1 MAARTLTF
9 RPLTFIMMYNTF
21 YGLSGMHNPFLM
33 LIFQF
38 QVNVIVKI
46 KMAVQRHLEKLTFEL
61 VFIVVELIFS
71 EPKHVLSY

>member
-1 MAARTLTF
+1 MS
-9 RPLTFIMMYNTF
+9 F

-46 KMAVQRHLEKLTFEL
+46 KMAVQCPILKN
-61 VFIVVELIFS
+61 
-71 EPKHVLSY
+71 